1 MVLTKDSRASVRLIK
16 ISSPLAPSIRS
27 LMIPSKCCHPFVVP
41 VQLACPIKSW
51 SPNWYLTS
59 CVHVLQAGANQVVPQ
74 AVCRPADDGINMHE
88 PYISN
93 PQSRVRIKTYK
104 DSPRRCLPSVAAM
117 EALRPCRNAGWRY
130 KSTVMSGS
138 FTIEVWAGGG
148 VHVHEHYT
156 WETWSTRQSHISKQD
171 PSRLNSRIQMST
183 RRSCITKKI
192 SYKLA
197 KRLRQLSTAPTLQG
211 AASWIANA

>member
-88 PYISN
+88 HYISN

-104 DSPRRCLPSVAAM
+104 IVPGGASPRWRRWRPSDLVAMLGGDTKARWCLAHSQ
-117 EALRPCRNAGWRY
+117 LRSELAVV
-130 KSTVMSGS
+130 SMSMN
-138 FTIEVWAGGG
+138 TILG
-148 VHVHEHYT
+148 
-156 WETWSTRQSHISKQD
+156 RPD
-171 PSRLNSRIQMST
+171 PRVKVTFQN
-183 RRSCITKKI
+183 KI
-192 SYKLA
+192 HH
-197 KRLRQLSTAPTLQG
+197 G
-211 AASWIANA
+211 